1 MSKSTRK
8 KIKRLHLDLPGKP
21 KPPKSAMTLWLA
33 EARLKIGNKFIRKK
47 IDSNGEI
54 GDNKDIAKIC
64 GKLWDTLPQ
73 DEKATWKLKA
83 REEQQRHN
91 MEYKEWE
98 SSPEIVEAVKQ
109 ENRRSGH

>member
-1 MSKSTRK
+1 MS
-8 KIKRLHLDLPGKP
+8 
-21 KPPKSAMTLWLA
+21 LWLA
-33 EARLKIGNKFIRKK
+33 EARHKIGNKFIRKR
-47 IDSNGEI
+47 INSNGEI

-73 DEKATWKLKA
+73 DEKAKWKLKA